1 MNKITLACGGCYTL
15 HFIQLFTEWYE
26 KELTQKLLDDELETI
41 HKFPFRLPKKSTNWL
56 RWKFNWR
63 CSSRP
68 KLWSNQHKNR
78 PIVLSINKLNDDKI
92 TCCWPQNRTAWKK
105 KTERNQL
112 TLIAA
117 QSRKLLF
124 CCFRF
129 SLWLESFLLHSFSGH
144 LITINHKQKVAT
156 FHQSFINILRLFA
169 VWRLRNVAFSTLGTF
184 FHSSSLRC
192 LFLLPRCY
200 CPNFRLSR
208 NEIINA
214 QNPKIGKSIDIF
226 DVSVYEAIFALI
238 LADDS
243 VNLCAA
249 LDEAHV

>member
-1 MNKITLACGGCYTL
+1 M
-15 HFIQLFTEWYE
+15 
-26 KELTQKLLDDELETI
+26 
-41 HKFPFRLPKKSTNWL
+41 
-56 RWKFNWR
+56 
-63 CSSRP
+63 
-68 KLWSNQHKNR
+68 
-78 PIVLSINKLNDDKI
+78 LSINKLNDDKI

-169 VWRLRNVAFSTLGTF
+169 VWRLRNVAFPPSEHFSTHRRSDAF
-184 FHSSSLRC
+184 SSS
-192 LFLLPRCY
+192 PRCY

-249 LDEAHV
+249 LLDEAHV